1 MLLNDTQIIVMSILT
16 TTKFKQVRNND
27 ESEN

>member
-1 MLLNDTQIIVMSILT
+1 MLLNDTQIIVMRILT
-16 TTKFKQVRNND
+16 TTKFKQARNND